1 MAMRHELAL
10 SRVFFLDETG
20 SHAAMARRVGWSQ
33 RGERVAIEKP
43 VYAKNVSVIGVIGLR
58 GVVTSMAVQ
67 GSVDT
72 EVFAAFVREFLLP
85 ELEPGDILV
94 MDNLHVHK
102 VQSVLSLFEAA
113 DVTVLFQPP
122 YSPDLN
128 PIELLWAR
136 VKGRLRQMTP
146 RTIPRLIRDIGKAL
160 NEVTPENCAAWFR
173 HCGYLGQES

>member
-1 MAMRHELAL
+1 M
-10 SRVFFLDETG
+10 
-20 SHAAMARRVGWSQ
+20 
-33 RGERVAIEKP
+33 
-43 VYAKNVSVIGVIGLR
+43 
-58 GVVTSMAVQ
+58 
-67 GSVDT
+67 
-72 EVFAAFVREFLLP
+72 
-85 ELEPGDILV
+85 
-94 MDNLHVHK
+94 
-102 VQSVLSLFEAA
+102 
-113 DVTVLFQPP
+113 TVLFQPP